1 VVVAVNS
8 EVEDVDAGLF
18 TSLDGVWQSYGYDE
32 KKKRELNEPEKTE
45 EVDAGLFTSL
55 DGVWQ
60 SYGYDE

>member
-1 VVVAVNS
+1 
-8 EVEDVDAGLF
+8 
-18 TSLDGVWQSYGYDE
+18 
-32 KKKRELNEPEKTE
+32 LNEPEKTE